1 MVDMTDLRYPIGTF
15 TPPATITPQLRGQ
28 FIEQIAD
35 APSRLR
41 AATDGLSLSQLRQPY
56 RDGGWT
62 VAQVVHHLVD
72 SHVNAYVRFKLAVT
86 ETEPTIKPYNEAL
99 WAQLPDATNPDIAT
113 SLQLL
118 ESMHDRWVVFLRSLD
133 ATGFQKTFRHPDRG
147 IVTLDWTLALYAWH
161 GRHHVA
167 HVTSLRSR
175 MGW

>member
-15 TPPATITPQLRGQ
+15 TPPGAFIPQLRGQ
-28 FIEQIAD
+28 FIEQIAE

-41 AATDGLSLSQLRQPY
+41 AAADHLSLSQLRQPY

-72 SHVNAYVRFKLAVT
+72 SHMNAYVRFKLAVT
-86 ETEPTIKPYNEAL
+86 EPEPTIKPYNEAL
-99 WAQLPDATNPDIAT
+99 WAQLPDATNPDIVT

-118 ESMHDRWVVFLRSLD
+118 ESMHERWVVFLRSLD
-133 ATGFQKTFRHPDRG
+133 ATQFQKTFRHPDRG

-167 HVTSLRSR
+167 HITSLRSR